1 MDSVWES
8 QFTRLRR
15 SPISFLAT
23 LRKPSPDVDGKLCS
37 TCSKI
42 NFSKLFKPS
51 KGQRPPKSKREF
63 SACAAA
69 ANIHCPFCRLLWNQ
83 ALISKDS
90 GGNPKPHSKIYV
102 DVDFDKFS
110 ITSQLADVYV
120 PHLKVDALFNQM
132 NTVHLFY
139 GPRAGVEGSC
149 TNRLFRGRRWTP
161 LVDIKLIQNWLDMC
175 ERSHDKCSKSNGTGV
190 QDFPHSIRVIDVNK
204 RCVVEIPAICKYVA
218 LSYVWG
224 NPDKGQITLQKETTS
239 RLHSPGG
246 LSDSWTD
253 IPSTIADAMKLCWM
267 IGRDYLWVDAI
278 CIQQDDK
285 DDKDRQIQQM
295 DKVYALADF
304 TIVPAL
310 KGPRSQY
317 CDSWSGLPGV
327 SKPRIGEPKIEKIRN
342 QQLGSLTMG
351 KFLDEI
357 ADTFWSQRAWTMQE
371 MYLSGRVIYFAEPQ
385 MYFQC
390 RETVWREDQ
399 YLECDKSVRMEDNQH
414 VGYDTE
420 LRLQFIK
427 EGLERTGSVSF
438 QRYCHLVT
446 GICSRAMTK
455 PEDILWAF
463 TGIANVFARSMQ
475 CQMVWGLPTAFFDCA
490 LLFESLT
497 TIRIRRRQGFP
508 TWSWTGWKEPEHTHG
523 SYLGS
528 LLVYYDGPD
537 DYIFFNEVDWYS
549 SFVNDSNTSNDI
561 RHQNRQYVKIDNNK
575 IPKASGISVLDSI
588 RSSWRLSSPMER
600 SSVPD
605 ELTKEEQDMLLI
617 FQTSCATID
626 VVYNDCALGGVFDTL
641 LSSDGLR
648 RTINLRRQTAEMSKR
663 RIQRVQDND
672 IEIRN
677 VEFVVLGTVM
687 LNEDLD
693 KEVSTA
699 NAYLKLM
706 AVKTDDRGVSERIG
720 IVNDKVAVRDWLAC
734 SPQWRTVFLI

>member
-1 MDSVWES
+1 MDSFWTS
-8 QFTRLRR
+8 QLTRLRR
-15 SPISFLAT
+15 SPPSFLAT
-23 LRKPSPDVDGKLCS
+23 LRKPSPETVGKLCS

-51 KGQRPPKSKREF
+51 KGQQPPKWRRAF

-69 ANIHCPFCRLLWNQ
+69 ANIHCPFCRLLWDQ
-83 ALISKDS
+83 AIFSKDS
-90 GGNPKPHSKIYV
+90 RGNPKPDSKINV
-102 DVDFDKFS
+102 EVDFDKFS
-110 ITSQLADVYV
+110 ITGQLANTYV
-120 PHLKVDALFNQM
+120 PYLRIDGTGFM
-132 NTVHLFY
+132 NTTHLFHSPEP
-139 GPRAGVEGSC
+139 GTEGDCTRA
-149 TNRLFRGRRWTP
+149 LFRGRPWTP
-161 LVDIKLIQNWLDMC
+161 LVDVKLIQHWLDRC
-175 ERSHDKCSKSNGTGV
+175 ERSHDKCRESNGTGA

-204 RCVVEIPAICKYVA
+204 RCVVEIPANCKYVA

-224 NPDKGQITLQKETTS
+224 NPEKGQITLQKETTS

-253 IPSTIADAMKLCWM
+253 IPSTIADAMKFCWM
-267 IGRDYLWVDAI
+267 MGRDYLWVDAL
-278 CIQQDDK
+278 CIRQDDK
-285 DDKDRQIQQM
+285 DDRDRQIQQM

-304 TIVPAL
+304 TIVQAP
-310 KGPRSQY
+310 GVRHSEF

-327 SKPRIGEPKIEKIRN
+327 SKPRFGGPKIEKIR
-342 QQLGSLTMG
+342 QQQFGSLATG
-351 KFLDEI
+351 RFLQEI
-357 ADTFWSQRAWTMQE
+357 PLAFWSRRAWTMQE
-371 MYLSGRVIYFAEPQ
+371 MYLSGRLIYFDDPQ
-385 MYFQC
+385 VYFQC

-399 YLECDKSVRMEDNQH
+399 YLECDKSVRMEDNQY
-414 VGYDTE
+414 VGFDTDTK
-420 LRLQFIK
+420 LQFIK
-427 EGLERTGSVSF
+427 EGLERTGSNSF
-438 QRYCHLVT
+438 QRYCQLIT
-446 GICSRAMTK
+446 GICTRAMTK
-455 PEDILWAF
+455 PEDILRAF

-475 CQMVWGLPTAFFDCA
+475 CQMVWGLPTAFFDYA
-490 LLFESLT
+490 LLFESLST
-497 TIRIRRRQGFP
+497 LQIRRRQGFP
-508 TWSWTGWKEPEHTHG
+508 TWSWTGWKEPTHG
-523 SYLGS
+523 NHFGS
-528 LLVYYDGPD
+528 LIVYYDGPD
-537 DYIFFNEVDWYS
+537 DYVFFNEVDWYS
-549 SFVNDSNTSNDI
+549 SFVDDPNTSTDDD
-561 RHQNRQYVKIDNNK
+561 HQKRQYVKIDNNK

-588 RSSWRLSSPMER
+588 RSSWRPSSPMER

-617 FQTSCATID
+617 FQTSCGTID

-687 LNEDLD
+687 LKEDLD

-706 AVKTDDRGVSERIG
+706 AIKTDDRGVSERIG